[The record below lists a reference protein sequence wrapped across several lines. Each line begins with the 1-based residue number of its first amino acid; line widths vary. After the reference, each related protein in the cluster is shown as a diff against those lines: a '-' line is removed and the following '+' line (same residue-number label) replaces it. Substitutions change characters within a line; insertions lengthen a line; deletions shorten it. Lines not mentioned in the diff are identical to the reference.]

1 MKGRDP
7 FVAARAAL
15 AAALISTALSGCLSE
30 EESETGDSAV
40 QDTYSD
46 HELIGSVGDG
56 PIVGAQVRVL
66 AKDGTELAQLESDG
80 SANYNVTVR
89 TQGKHYPLT
98 IDARNGTDLVT
109 NLSPDF
115 DLFGAAVEPG
125 KKSVAN
131 VNPFSTLAYELAH
144 DMSGGISKNNL
155 IVAESIVSVAL
166 NCGLSTLAD
175 TGPMGTAIDTS
186 NIAEM
191 IKASETLGEL
201 VRRVRDLQNMHNR
214 SASGNTV
221 IRAVASDL
229 TDRVIDGRG
238 GSRVD
243 ARVSALTVVGAV
255 SVLLESM
262 QNELHVN
269 GQDATDAMTSAMN
282 RIAGGTVQKSFDDLV
297 ATSHMLNAVR
307 VGLDALLAVVPSE
320 QLQALSDAVDQLQPG
335 MGPGSIRTIIPDDYR
350 TTLEQSL
357 MAVAGSDD
365 ATISTINTVSRDG
378 GTGTAA
384 GNSPPTIG
392 GSPATTVEEGTNYS
406 FTPSASDPEGDALTF
421 DASGLPI
428 WAIFNAATG
437 TLSGTPGPA
446 NVGVHSNIVISV
458 SDGEAS
464 ATLPAFSITVNAAGV
479 NTPPQISGTPSG
491 SVNEG
496 QAYSFTPTA
505 SDADGDALT
514 FDISGLP
521 TWATF
526 NTATGALSG
535 TPGSAD
541 VGVHS
546 NIVISVSDG
555 EVSVS
560 LPAFSVT
567 VNAISM
573 GSVTLNWTAPIEN
586 EDGSV
591 LSDLAG
597 FKIYWGTTAG
607 SYPNS
612 VTIDN
617 PTVSTYVVDNLAPG
631 TYEFVATALNKSGIE
646 SGYSNIAT
654 RTIQ

>member
-1 MKGRDP
+1 MQGRDP

-15 AAALISTALSGCLSE
+15 AAALISTALTGCLSE
-30 EESETGDSAV
+30 EESGTGDSAV

-66 AKDGTELAQLESDG
+66 AKDGTELAQLESDV
-80 SANYNVTVR
+80 SASYNVTVR

-115 DLFGAAVEPG
+115 DLFGAALEPG

-131 VNPFSTLAYELAH
+131 VNPFSTFAYELAR
-144 DMSGGISKNNL
+144 DMSGGVNKSNVAI
-155 IVAESIVSVAL
+155 AESIVSSAL
-166 NCGLSTLAD
+166 NSGLSTLAE

-186 NIAEM
+186 NIAEI

-201 VRRVRDLQNMHNR
+201 VRRVRDLQQMNNR
-214 SASGNTV
+214 PASGNSV
-221 IRAVASDL
+221 IGAVASDL
-229 TDRVIDGRG
+229 TDSVIDGRG

-269 GQDATDAMTSAMN
+269 GQDATDAMTIAMSQV
-282 RIAGGTVQKSFDDLV
+282 AGGTVQKGFDDLT
-297 ATSHMLNAVR
+297 ATSDMLNAVR

-335 MGPGSIRTIIPDDYR
+335 MGPGSVRSIIPDDYR
-350 TTLEQSL
+350 ATLEQSL
-357 MAVAGSDD
+357 VTVAGSDD
-365 ATISTINTVSRDG
+365 ATISTINTISRDG
-378 GTGTAA
+378 GTGTPTA
-384 GNSPPTIG
+384 NSPPTIG
-392 GSPATTVEEGTNYS
+392 GGPATTVEEGTSYA
-406 FTPSASDPEGDALTF
+406 FTPAASDPDGDALTF
-421 DASGLPI
+421 DISGLPT
-428 WAIFNAATG
+428 WASFNTATG
-437 TLSGTPGPA
+437 TLSGTPGSA
-446 NVGVHSNIVISV
+446 DVGVHSDIVISV

-464 ATLPAFSITVNAAGV
+464 ASLPAFSITVNAVGV
-479 NTPPQISGTPSG
+479 NAPPQISGTPAG

-514 FDISGLP
+514 FDVSGLP
-521 TWATF
+521 AWATF
-526 NTATGALSG
+526 NTTTGALSG

-541 VGVHS
+541 VGVYS

-555 EVSVS
+555 EASAS

-586 EDGSV
+586 EDGSE

-631 TYEFVATALNKSGIE
+631 TYEFVTTAFNTSGIE

-654 RTIQ
+654 RTIR